1 MYTCP
6 NCSEL
11 IGDNVR
17 VCPICQHPVTE
28 EEYRK
33 AESIKESLQEQ
44 SVLKAMEEYRR
55 RTRYAWIATPI
66 FVIVILAISISFAVL
81 NIEPEIIILSLLI
94 VLGIY
99 LTIAWKLRIGLCPH
113 CESMMGRGTLF
124 RTHCPRCGG
133 RLK

>member
-55 RTRYAWIATPI
+55 RTNSTTGIRMSIISAHPDTTVPDYPRYGLPPGLFFRRQNMVAALQQP
-66 FVIVILAISISFAVL
+66 
-81 NIEPEIIILSLLI
+81 
-94 VLGIY
+94 Y
-99 LTIAWKLRIGLCPH
+99 L
-113 CESMMGRGTLF
+113 
-124 RTHCPRCGG
+124 
-133 RLK
+133 